1 MRGPAGGGAGA
12 APLVSVL
19 DGSLEERL
27 FRRLAGAVRALGR
40 ERLRETYQTTFW
52 FDFGVPACLPEEVIL
67 ALRPR
72 ARAAAAGRRLGGVE
86 WWLSRMR
93 TSDVQVDFHQDRD
106 EVLFGRTGR
115 TRCPALGSVLF
126 LNRCRGGALA
136 VTGQPLDEAN
146 PACATL
152 PFDGDLVR
160 PRPNRLALFAG
171 DLVHGVLDARG
182 EIPQRRLVPSTP
194 LRLALIMNWWPARP
208 EGRPR
213 YTEAG
218 VYARLRLLSGP
229 RATGA

>member
-1 MRGPAGGGAGA
+1 MSGRGKGGAA

-19 DGSLEERL
+19 DGALPAGL
-27 FRRLAGAVRALGR
+27 FRRLAGAVRAVGK

-52 FDFGVPACLPEEVIL
+52 FDFGAPACLPEEVIL
-67 ALRPR
+67 ALQPR
-72 ARAAAAGRRLGGVE
+72 ARAAAGRRLGGVE

-106 EVLFGRTGR
+106 EVLFARTGR

-136 VTGQPLDEAN
+136 VTAQPLDEAN

-160 PRPNRLALFAG
+160 PRPNRLALFG
-171 DLVHGVLDARG
+171 GGLVHGVLDARG
-182 EIPQRRLVPSTP
+182 EIPHRRLVPATP
-194 LRLALIMNWWPARP
+194 LRLALIMNWWTARP

-213 YTEAG
+213 FAEAG
-218 VYARLRLLSGP
+218 LYAPLRP
-229 RATGA
+229 VRE